1 MIALKPR
8 PKHERLSITVPEPL
22 YHRIHSLAA
31 KHNMPISQVIS
42 TLVLRALDKEEK
54 TVTPKFSRR
63 TTDKGISATVSGT
76 N

>member
-22 YHRIHSLAA
+22 YHKIHALAA

-42 TLVLRALDKEEK
+42 TLVLKALEGEK
-54 TVTPKFSRR
+54 L
-63 TTDKGISATVSGT
+63 
-76 N
+76 